1 VFAVFLFVYYF
12 YVKQGA
18 QQMIKIKIAELAE
31 KRANVTTAYQLQ
43 NLLGISPSIASRLWK
58 GDFDK
63 IGINTINK
71 LCYRLECQPSD
82 FIEYVDK
89 LGERPTDVGYIT
101 KANRAEGVTHVNKA
115 KGWGNP
121 RNKKAQGE
129 PQTDNTLL
137 NNSLFDNAQS
147 DNTESDITK
156 MKHVPQSSNTEISK
170 TKSDKKQVEQVKD
183 LPELPDGDK
192 WLRASEIA
200 ERLGKPSSTI
210 RDYCNKQGL
219 AHTRR
224 GMVNF
229 IKESDLNAFLASRTV
244 RGKSKP

>member
-1 VFAVFLFVYYF
+1 
-12 YVKQGA
+12 
-18 QQMIKIKIAELAE
+18 MIKIKIAELAA
-31 KRANVTTAYQLQ
+31 KRADVTTAYQLQ
-43 NLLGISPSIASRLWK
+43 NFLGISPSIASRLWK

-71 LCYRLECQPSD
+71 LCYRLKCQPND

-89 LGERPTDVGYIT
+89 RGERPTNDGYVT
-101 KANRAEGVTHVNKA
+101 KAKRLEGVTRTTKA

-121 RNKKAQGE
+121 RNKKAQSE

-137 NNSLFDNAQS
+137 NNSLFDSVQS
-147 DNTESDITK
+147 DNTESENTELWN
-156 MKHVPQSSNTEISK
+156 VPQSSNTELSK
-170 TKSDKKQVEQVKD
+170 TQTATVKD
-183 LPELPDGDK
+183 LPELPEGDK
-192 WLRASEIA
+192 WSRASEIA
-200 ERLGKPSSTI
+200 KRLGKPSSTI

-229 IKESDLNAFLASRTV
+229 IKESDLNAFLANRKT
-244 RGKSKP
+244 RAKSKP